1 MKTGDAVVVL
11 DVHDNKLLREVV
23 AVEEG
28 YVYVARPEE
37 IRKARAERRDPP
49 CIGFPL
55 SDVISTQI
63 HK

>member
-11 DVHDNKLLREVV
+11 DVHDNKIVREVV

-37 IRKARAERRDPP
+37 VQKARADRREPN